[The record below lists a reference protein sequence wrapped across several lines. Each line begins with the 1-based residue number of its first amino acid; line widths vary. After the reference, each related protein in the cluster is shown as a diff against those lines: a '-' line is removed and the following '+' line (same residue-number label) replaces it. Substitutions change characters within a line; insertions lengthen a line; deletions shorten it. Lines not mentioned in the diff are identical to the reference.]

1 MNWESFQ
8 SQGSIMVQSEIDALS
23 KQVLEQYEIAYKQIS
38 LELEKVY
45 GKLLSGVDPIDYY
58 NTLMKFNRLQK
69 LQDEVKSLYNTYSN
83 KAGLITENIS
93 FVGFSNSYYIS
104 QYAASWLGSF
114 PIGILPYNLAEYA
127 VYGMRDSWL
136 AIKAKKGIEAV
147 YGDVSLYKAK
157 SATLLELL
165 KKNQA
170 QELFKIQNTI
180 TQGLLQG
187 KGYIKLVEDI
197 KNIIGVTAI
206 KNGEITATG
215 AKSNAMRIIRTESNR
230 TMNAGHYANS
240 KYLDSIGLEVKRRL
254 VSVLDN
260 RTRGQSARMD
270 GQTVG
275 VDEPFKYPG
284 GATAMYP
291 GNSGVAAYDINDRE
305 SVIDIIDGNEPEIRL
320 GRNPV
325 TGENETFTYKNFDA
339 WRKENGLIKNKYGE
353 ILFPQEK

>member
-1 MNWESFQ
+1 
-8 SQGSIMVQSEIDALS
+8 
-23 KQVLEQYEIAYKQIS
+23 
-38 LELEKVY
+38 
-45 GKLLSGVDPIDYY
+45 
-58 NTLMKFNRLQK
+58 MKFNRLQK
-69 LQDEVKSLYNTYSN
+69 LQDEVKALYNTYSN

-104 QYAASWLGSF
+104 QYAASWMGSF
-114 PIGILPYNLAEYA
+114 PIGILPYNLAEFA
-127 VYGMRDSWL
+127 VYGMADSWKS
-136 AIKAKKGIEAV
+136 ITKSMEDI
-147 YGDVSLYKAK
+147 YGDASLYKAK
-157 SATLLELL
+157 SSTLLELL
-165 KKNQA
+165 TQNKNK
-170 QELFKIQNTI
+170 ELLKIQNVI

-187 KGYIKLVEDI
+187 KGYVKLVEDI

-240 KYLDSIGLEVKRRL
+240 KYLDSIGLDVKRRL

-270 GQTVG
+270 GQEVG

-291 GNSGVAAYDINDRE
+291 GNTGIAAYDINDRE

-325 TGENETFTYKNFDA
+325 TGENETFSYKNFDE
-339 WRKENGLIKNKYGE
+339 WRKENKLIKNKYGE
-353 ILFPQEK
+353 ILFPEGK